1 MPAGYSSAIITD
13 AAVNPGNSGG
23 PLLTTDGKLAGIN
36 GQIRSRTGARANTG
50 IGLAIP
56 ANQIK
61 RFLPLL
67 ETAEAGNVLHG
78 FLKGIR
84 FDTEEQDGLFNGAEV
99 SAVRSASNAD
109 AAGLKAG
116 DRIIAADGL
125 PVHNS
130 VRLTGLLRSY
140 PEGAEVSLTYI
151 RDGVEQRTTAT
162 LAPLQLGALGITL
175 EQPEDE
181 EDVRDFQ
188 RQMRMNPNAIIP
200 VVIKE
205 LNNDMPVAKVV

>member
-1 MPAGYSSAIITD
+1 MKS
-13 AAVNPGNSGG
+13 
-23 PLLTTDGKLAGIN
+23 
-36 GQIRSRTGARANTG
+36 
-50 IGLAIP
+50 
-56 ANQIK
+56 
-61 RFLPLL
+61 
-67 ETAEAGNVLHG
+67 
-78 FLKGIR
+78 
-84 FDTEEQDGLFNGAEV
+84 

-140 PEGAEVSLTYI
+140 PEGAEVSADLYT
-151 RDGVEQRTTAT
+151 RRHRTAHHRNPSTT
-162 LAPLQLGALGITL
+162 QLGALGITL
-175 EQPEDE
+175 EQPEGE
-181 EDVRDFQ
+181 EGVRDFQ

-205 LNNDMPVAKVV
+205 LNDDMPVAKKWSKTR